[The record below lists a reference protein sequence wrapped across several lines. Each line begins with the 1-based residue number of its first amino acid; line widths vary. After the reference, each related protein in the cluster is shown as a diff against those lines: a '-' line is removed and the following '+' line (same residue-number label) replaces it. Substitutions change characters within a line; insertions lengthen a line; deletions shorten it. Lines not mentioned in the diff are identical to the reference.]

1 MQNLKNIL
9 LTIESPLIQTFAK
22 TVGSYEAVFVEDLK
36 NHLADFYDNLDII
49 ESSVNIPSNVLC
61 LYIALVVSRTKK
73 YMGINTTLAYNVF
86 LNKNKNILE
95 RDLLLNETQIHYTI
109 PFILQHIES
118 LCIDTLS
125 LSKNGDNLVDV
136 YISSIVKTFYA
147 IIGDRSLLP
156 TFIKIFSGKKMHNFL
171 RNIDEEDSAEILK
184 TDLNIFFTCGDSK
197 KIQNFINDSYFENK
211 KCKILDY
218 NTLITSTKTS
228 SITIN
233 DLKEY
238 DVVLIN
244 NATRSA
250 TRSLFYKEIK
260 KSNENLVTFN
270 TIIFASDS
278 IPDDKYYADI
288 ENTYFSIPLVGYDCD
303 TIVVN

>member
-9 LTIESPLIQTFAK
+9 LAIESPLINTFAK
-22 TVGSYEAVFVEDLK
+22 TVGSYETLFVEDVK
-36 NHLADFYDNLDII
+36 NHLVDFYNNLDII
-49 ESSVNIPSNVLC
+49 ESNNNTPSTVIC
-61 LYIALVVSRTKK
+61 LYIALVVSHTKK
-73 YMGINTTLAYNVF
+73 YIGINTTLAYNVF

-95 RDLLLNETQIHYTI
+95 RDLLLNETDINYTI
-109 PFILQHIES
+109 PFILQHVES
-118 LCIDTLS
+118 LCNDNLTMT
-125 LSKNGDNLVDV
+125 NNDNLVDV
-136 YISSIVKTFYA
+136 YISSIVKTFYK
-147 IIGDRSLLP
+147 IIGNRTLLSVY
-156 TFIKIFSGKKMHNFL
+156 IKIFSGKKMHNFL
-171 RNIDEEDSAEILK
+171 RNINEENTTELLK
-184 TDLNIFFTCGDSK
+184 TDLNIFFTCGDK
-197 KIQNFINDSYFENK
+197 NKIQNFINDSYFENK

-233 DLKEY
+233 DLKEF

-244 NATRSA
+244 NATRSG
-250 TRSLFYKEIK
+250 TRSIFYNEIK

-270 TIIFASDS
+270 TIIFESDS